1 MNKIQKEV
9 IKTQLNSEQKTLDE
23 LKQVYQKALR
33 DCEQKI
39 RELSERTDMENLQS
53 IIYQKQYQEALKA
66 QLEGVLSNLQ
76 SNSYAT
82 VSDYLAKCYR
92 DGYTGVM
99 YDLQQTGIPIIMP
112 IDQAAVVRAIQTDS
126 KLSKSLYDKMGED
139 VTYLKKAVRAEVSRG
154 IANGSTWNEVA
165 GKLSRHMANTPFQ
178 KAYNNSIRIARTE
191 GHRIQ
196 VQSALDAQHVAK
208 SKGADIVKQWD
219 ATLDGA
225 TREHHQML
233 DGQIREVDEP
243 FEVANL
249 KVEAPGMFGLASEDC
264 NCRCC
269 LLQRARWALD
279 DEELQTLKDRAAYF
293 DLDKAKEFEEYQEKY
308 LGITQEDIQKYD
320 STLKVDFKPAMTI
333 EEAEEYAQKFFE
345 NGYSPT
351 FKGQA
356 VYKGISLE
364 HANEINKTLEEIYSQ
379 YEISKLKGIKAIS
392 PTSAQ
397 GKKIFSS
404 DDAVAAY
411 NPAEHGI
418 FINKKVLKDAKALEA
433 YNKEAEDAWDIVMKN
448 IDKLT
453 GRQLELAET
462 YKRAGRQIV
471 GDGSVKD
478 YITHEMGHH
487 VQWTMIDPKT
497 GNAIGDRMAKYAPHI
512 SGYANASR
520 GEYIAESFAA
530 CMKGQKDILDPEF
543 VKLVSDKKFL
553 ANSVRDGT
561 IKSGAISGARNPFG
575 EKAQKHA
582 ETYYGL
588 VRSMTTDVAKISK
601 ATGISEK
608 EIQDIKNY
616 IFLEKHDLGGEKKE
630 YFAPDYMMA
639 ESWQRLM
646 SGKPEKHD
654 ITLLKHEIM
663 EKKLM
668 QSGMSQEMAHIET
681 SKVYNYSKEA
691 GDFYAK
697 IKKYKK
703 E

>member
-1 MNKIQKEV
+1 MNKAQKQV
-9 IKTQLNSEQKTLDE
+9 TQAQLNREKQTIKE

-82 VSDYLAKCYR
+82 VSDYLTKCYR

-99 YDLQQTGIPIIMP
+99 YDLQKTGIPIIMP

-308 LGITQEDIQKYD
+308 LGITQEDIQKYEKTNPLIPIDNIKDNDKIEDINKQIAELKKQFSD
-320 STLKVDFKPAMTI
+320 STD
-333 EEAEEYAQKFFE
+333 
-345 NGYSPT
+345 GYSYYDW
-351 FKGQA
+351 FKEFTSIEDGYGEDDDVSETLKKIDEQIRKLSKEKSDLLLSKERRNQIETG
-356 VYKGISLE
+356 YKGKIPDD
-364 HANEINKTLEEIYSQ
+364 
-379 YEISKLKGIKAIS
+379 KLAE
-392 PTSAQ
+392 
-397 GKKIFSS
+397 
-404 DDAVAAY
+404 Y
-411 NPAEHGI
+411 N
-418 FINKKVLKDAKALEA
+418 AKA
-433 YNKEAEDAWDIVMKN
+433 
-448 IDKLT
+448 
-453 GRQLELAET
+453 
-462 YKRAGRQIV
+462 YKQ
-471 GDGSVKD
+471 
-478 YITHEMGHH
+478 
-487 VQWTMIDPKT
+487 
-497 GNAIGDRMAKYAPHI
+497 
-512 SGYANASR
+512 
-520 GEYIAESFAA
+520 
-530 CMKGQKDILDPEF
+530 
-543 VKLVSDKKFL
+543 
-553 ANSVRDGT
+553 
-561 IKSGAISGARNPFG
+561 IKS
-575 EKAQKHA
+575 
-582 ETYYGL
+582 
-588 VRSMTTDVAKISK
+588 D
-601 ATGISEK
+601 TGY
-608 EIQDIKNY
+608 D
-616 IFLEKHDLGGEKKE
+616 G
-630 YFAPDYMMA
+630 
-639 ESWQRLM
+639 
-646 SGKPEKHD
+646 
-654 ITLLKHEIM
+654 
-663 EKKLM
+663 
-668 QSGMSQEMAHIET
+668 
-681 SKVYNYSKEA
+681 
-691 GDFYAK
+691 
-697 IKKYKK
+697 
-703 E
+703 

>member
-1 MNKIQKEV
+1 MNKRQKEV
-9 IKTQLNSEQKTLDE
+9 IEEQLHNEEKTIAS
-23 LKQVYQKALR
+23 LKNTYKQALK

-39 RELSERTDMENLQS
+39 RELSARTDMENLQS

-66 QLEGVLSNLQ
+66 QLEGALSNLQ

-82 VSDYLAKCYR
+82 VSDYLTKCYR

-178 KAYNNSIRIARTE
+178 RAYNNSIRIARTE

-219 ATLDGA
+219 STLDGN
-225 TREHHQML
+225 TRDLHRLL
-233 DGQIREVDEP
+233 DGQIREIDEP
-243 FEVANL
+243 FEVGGR
-249 KVEAPGMFGLASEDC
+249 KVKAPGMFGDPAEDC

-279 DEELQTLKDRAAYF
+279 DDELQRLKDRAEYF
-293 DLDKAKEFEEYQEKY
+293 GLDMTSDFEEYKEKY
-308 LGITQEDIQKYD
+308 L
-320 STLKVDFKPAMTI
+320 KVID
-333 EEAEEYAQKFFE
+333 
-345 NGYSPT
+345 
-351 FKGQA
+351 
-356 VYKGISLE
+356 
-364 HANEINKTLEEIYSQ
+364 EINPTNVNGEIIQFDWKDKNQLREKQQEIISDLSNEYRTRLQKVTTGAKQSAGNVDMSGAVMRLSDSHVNTAVHEFAHTLANSAADKYGLTNDADFWKEIKKIQREYHRDVDKTSDTSRWISS
-379 YEISKLKGIKAIS
+379 YEHSSRSVDEFFAEAFTQAKMSKLKLELPPKYGADLTYS
-392 PTSAQ
+392 
-397 GKKIFSS
+397 
-404 DDAVAAY
+404 
-411 NPAEHGI
+411 N
-418 FINKKVLKDAKALEA
+418 KVLE
-433 YNKEAEDAWDIVMKN
+433 VV
-448 IDKLT
+448 DK
-453 GRQLELAET
+453 
-462 YKRAGRQIV
+462 YFK
-471 GDGSVKD
+471 K
-478 YITHEMGHH
+478 
-487 VQWTMIDPKT
+487 
-497 GNAIGDRMAKYAPHI
+497 NAI
-512 SGYANASR
+512 
-520 GEYIAESFAA
+520 
-530 CMKGQKDILDPEF
+530 
-543 VKLVSDKKFL
+543 
-553 ANSVRDGT
+553 ANSGKDGT

-646 SGKPEKHD
+646 SGKLEKHD

-691 GDFYAK
+691 GEFYAK

>member
-1 MNKIQKEV
+1 MNKAQKQV
-9 IKTQLNSEQKTLDE
+9 TQAQLNREKQTIKE

-39 RELSERTDMENLQS
+39 RELSGRTDMENLQS

-82 VSDYLAKCYR
+82 VSDYLTKCYR

-178 KAYNNSIRIARTE
+178 RAYNNSIRIARTE

-196 VQSALDAQHVAK
+196 VQSALDAQHIAK

-293 DLDKAKEFEEYQEKY
+293 DLDKTKDFEEYQEKY
-308 LGITQEDIQKYD
+308 HGITQEDIQNPLIPIDNIKDNDKIEDINKQIAELKKQFSDSTDGYSYYDWFKEFTSIEDGYGEDDDVSETLKKIDEQIRKLSKEKSDLLLSKERRNQIETGYKGKIPDDKLVEYNAKAYKKIKSDTGYSDENVKTLHDAFMNYFGGDYETISTGENQKALIIRNGLDRMPVYDGSIYRGMIFSKEDSVKFKNLKPGDTVPRKGIIESWSSEPRVAMGFSGVNSYERDSVILECVDNKTAVGVQHISKFGTRESEVMSSAEYEVVEVIIESKYD
-320 STLKVDFKPAMTI
+320 YLSKHPEQLWFEDDLYDEKVAM
-333 EEAEEYAQKFFE
+333 E
-345 NGYSPT
+345 NS
-351 FKGQA
+351 A
-356 VYKGISLE
+356 VCI
-364 HANEINKTLEEIYSQ
+364 
-379 YEISKLKGIKAIS
+379 IK
-392 PTSAQ
+392 
-397 GKKIFSS
+397 
-404 DDAVAAY
+404 V
-411 NPAEHGI
+411 
-418 FINKKVLKDAKALEA
+418 
-433 YNKEAEDAWDIVMKN
+433 KEKN
-448 IDKLT
+448 
-453 GRQLELAET
+453 
-462 YKRAGRQIV
+462 
-471 GDGSVKD
+471 
-478 YITHEMGHH
+478 
-487 VQWTMIDPKT
+487 
-497 GNAIGDRMAKYAPHI
+497 
-512 SGYANASR
+512 
-520 GEYIAESFAA
+520 
-530 CMKGQKDILDPEF
+530 
-543 VKLVSDKKFL
+543 
-553 ANSVRDGT
+553 
-561 IKSGAISGARNPFG
+561 
-575 EKAQKHA
+575 
-582 ETYYGL
+582 
-588 VRSMTTDVAKISK
+588 
-601 ATGISEK
+601 
-608 EIQDIKNY
+608 
-616 IFLEKHDLGGEKKE
+616 
-630 YFAPDYMMA
+630 
-639 ESWQRLM
+639 
-646 SGKPEKHD
+646 
-654 ITLLKHEIM
+654 
-663 EKKLM
+663 
-668 QSGMSQEMAHIET
+668 
-681 SKVYNYSKEA
+681 
-691 GDFYAK
+691 
-697 IKKYKK
+697 
-703 E
+703 

>member
-1 MNKIQKEV
+1 MNKRQKEV
-9 IKTQLNSEQKTLDE
+9 IEEQLHNEEKTIAS
-23 LKQVYQKALR
+23 LKNTYKQALK

-39 RELSERTDMENLQS
+39 RELSARTDMENLQS
-53 IIYQKQYQEALKA
+53 IIYQRRYQEALKA
-66 QLEGVLSNLQ
+66 QLEGVLANLQ

-82 VSDYLAKCYR
+82 VSDYLTKCYR

-178 KAYNNSIRIARTE
+178 RAYNNSIRIARTE

-196 VQSALDAQHVAK
+196 VQSAMDAQKIAK

-219 ATLDGA
+219 STLDGN
-225 TREHHQML
+225 TRDLHRLL
-233 DGQIREVDEP
+233 DGQIREIDEP
-243 FEVANL
+243 FEVGGR
-249 KVEAPGMFGLASEDC
+249 KVEAPGMFGDPAEDC

-279 DEELQTLKDRAAYF
+279 DDELQRLKDRAEYF
-293 DLDKAKEFEEYQEKY
+293 GLDKTSDFEEYKEKY
-308 LGITQEDIQKYD
+308 LKVIDEIKPTNINGEIIQFDWKDKNQLREKQQEIISDLSNEYRTRLQKVTTGAKQSAGNVDMSGAVMRLSDSHVNTAVHEFAHTLANSAADKYGLTNDADFWKEIKKIQRGYHRDVDKTSDTSRWISSYEHSSRSVDEFFAEAFTQAK
-320 STLKVDFKPAMTI
+320 M
-333 EEAEEYAQKFFE
+333 
-345 NGYSPT
+345 
-351 FKGQA
+351 
-356 VYKGISLE
+356 
-364 HANEINKTLEEIYSQ
+364 
-379 YEISKLKGIKAIS
+379 SKLKLELPPKYGADLTYS
-392 PTSAQ
+392 
-397 GKKIFSS
+397 
-404 DDAVAAY
+404 
-411 NPAEHGI
+411 N
-418 FINKKVLKDAKALEA
+418 KVLE
-433 YNKEAEDAWDIVMKN
+433 VV
-448 IDKLT
+448 DK
-453 GRQLELAET
+453 
-462 YKRAGRQIV
+462 YFK
-471 GDGSVKD
+471 K
-478 YITHEMGHH
+478 
-487 VQWTMIDPKT
+487 
-497 GNAIGDRMAKYAPHI
+497 NAI
-512 SGYANASR
+512 
-520 GEYIAESFAA
+520 
-530 CMKGQKDILDPEF
+530 
-543 VKLVSDKKFL
+543 
-553 ANSVRDGT
+553 ANSGKDGT

-639 ESWQRLM
+639 ESWQRLI

-654 ITLLKHEIM
+654 ITLLKHEIL

-691 GDFYAK
+691 GEFYAK

>member
-1 MNKIQKEV
+1 MNKRQKEV
-9 IKTQLNSEQKTLDE
+9 IEEQLHNEEKTIAS
-23 LKQVYQKALR
+23 LKNTYKQALK

-39 RELSERTDMENLQS
+39 RELSTRTDMENLQS

-66 QLEGVLSNLQ
+66 QLEGVLANLQ

-82 VSDYLAKCYR
+82 VSDYLTKCYR

-99 YDLQQTGIPIIMP
+99 YDLQKTGIPIIMP

-139 VTYLKKAVRAEVSRG
+139 VTYLKKAVRTEVSRG

-165 GKLSRHMANTPFQ
+165 GKLTRHMANTPFQ

-196 VQSALDAQHVAK
+196 VQSAMDAQKIAK

-219 ATLDGA
+219 STLDGN
-225 TREHHQML
+225 TRDLHRLL
-233 DGQIREVDEP
+233 DGQIREIDEP
-243 FEVANL
+243 FEAGGR
-249 KVEAPGMFGLASEDC
+249 KVEAPGMFGDPAEDC

-279 DEELQTLKDRAAYF
+279 DDELQRLKDRAEYF
-293 DLDKAKEFEEYQEKY
+293 GLDKTSDFEEYKEKY
-308 LGITQEDIQKYD
+308 L
-320 STLKVDFKPAMTI
+320 KVID
-333 EEAEEYAQKFFE
+333 
-345 NGYSPT
+345 
-351 FKGQA
+351 
-356 VYKGISLE
+356 
-364 HANEINKTLEEIYSQ
+364 EINPTNVNGEIIQFAWKDKNQLREKQQEIISDLSNEYRTRLQKVTTGAKQSAGNVDMSGAVMRLSDSHVNTAVHEFAHTLANSAADKYGLTNDADFWKEIKKIQREYHRDVDKTSDTSRWISS
-379 YEISKLKGIKAIS
+379 YEHSSRSVDEFFAEAFTQAKMSKLKLELPPKYGADLTYS
-392 PTSAQ
+392 
-397 GKKIFSS
+397 
-404 DDAVAAY
+404 
-411 NPAEHGI
+411 N
-418 FINKKVLKDAKALEA
+418 KVLE
-433 YNKEAEDAWDIVMKN
+433 VV
-448 IDKLT
+448 DK
-453 GRQLELAET
+453 
-462 YKRAGRQIV
+462 YFK
-471 GDGSVKD
+471 K
-478 YITHEMGHH
+478 
-487 VQWTMIDPKT
+487 
-497 GNAIGDRMAKYAPHI
+497 NAI
-512 SGYANASR
+512 
-520 GEYIAESFAA
+520 
-530 CMKGQKDILDPEF
+530 
-543 VKLVSDKKFL
+543 
-553 ANSVRDGT
+553 ANSGKDGT

-646 SGKPEKHD
+646 SGKLEKHD

-691 GDFYAK
+691 GEFYAK